1 LHRWTSPLCFRST
14 KYPDTVLLHGIA
26 ERRRTHRRVSQFVF
40 KGRLD
45 APWQGGALQAR
56 RLSMLDVLPIGVFGF
71 ADTCIQEN
79 LAGKA
84 KKSSLS
90 AFASSAG
97 KGRHNR
103 LLFSARS
110 KAKPVAAAPA
120 K

>member
-1 LHRWTSPLCFRST
+1 
-14 KYPDTVLLHGIA
+14 
-26 ERRRTHRRVSQFVF
+26 VSQFVF

-56 RLSMLDVLPIGVFGF
+56 LSMLELPIGVFGF
-71 ADTCIQEN
+71 AGTCIQEN

-90 AFASSAG
+90 ASASSAG
-97 KGRHNR
+97 KGRHNC
-103 LLFSARS
+103 LLFSASS